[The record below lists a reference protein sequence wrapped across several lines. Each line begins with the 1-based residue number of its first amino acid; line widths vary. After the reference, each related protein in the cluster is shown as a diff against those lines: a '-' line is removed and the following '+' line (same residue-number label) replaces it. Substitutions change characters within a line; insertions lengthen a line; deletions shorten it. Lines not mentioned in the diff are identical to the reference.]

1 MIEYISS
8 EQIKRAIANLP
19 QLVFEVTDA
28 CNLKCKYCAYG
39 EFYNDYDQRENKKLS
54 VKQAIQL
61 IDYLIPYWNS
71 NRNTASTSHI
81 RISFYGGEPLMNFDF
96 VEKIVDYITRKI
108 DCPNHVF
115 TFSMTTN
122 AVLLHKYI
130 DFLVDKKFHLLV
142 SLDGNKE
149 NNSYRLAAKG
159 KDFFEQITRNIDL
172 LKEKYP
178 DYFMKHVNFNSV
190 LHDKNSVENIYDFF
204 KNRYGKRPRIGELNT
219 SGIRKEKLDDFHKMF
234 QNTQTSLYQS
244 AKSEEIE
251 TDMFLD
257 ADNYKALALYLH
269 QYSGFVYEDYLELLY
284 DKDKREEQT
293 YPTGTCLPFT
303 KKMFVTVNGKILACE
318 RIGHQFCL
326 GQIHDDRVELNPSEI
341 AEKYNKY
348 FNKMKVRCE
357 RCKNSKACVQCIF
370 SVENLENNPVCYGYM
385 DSKMFNLFSLKQY
398 QFLRKHP
405 EAYRKIMEDVVVL

>member
-8 EQIKRAIANLP
+8 EQIKRAIANIP

-54 VKQAIQL
+54 VKQAIRL
-61 IDYLIPYWNS
+61 IDHLVPYWNS
-71 NRNTASTSHI
+71 NRKTSSTSHI

-96 VEKIVDYITRKI
+96 VEKIVDYITKEI

-122 AVLLHKYI
+122 AVLLHKYM

-159 KDFFEQITRNIDL
+159 KDFFKQITRNIDL

-178 DYFMKHVNFNSV
+178 DYFTKYVNFNSV
-190 LHDKNSVENIYDFF
+190 LHDKNSVEDIYDFF

-219 SGIRKEKLDDFHKMF
+219 SGIRKEKMDDFHKMF
-234 QNTQTSLYQS
+234 QNTQTSLYRS
-244 AKSEEIE
+244 SKSEEIE

-257 ADNYKALALYLH
+257 ADSYKTLALYLH
-269 QYSGFVYEDYLELLY
+269 QYSGFVYEDYLELLH
-284 DKDKREEQT
+284 DKREEQT

-303 KKMFVTVNGKILACE
+303 KKMFVTVNGKILVCE

-326 GQIHDDRVELNPSEI
+326 GQIHDDRVELNFSEI
-341 AEKYNKY
+341 AEK
-348 FNKMKVRCE
+348 
-357 RCKNSKACVQCIF
+357 
-370 SVENLENNPVCYGYM
+370 
-385 DSKMFNLFSLKQY
+385 
-398 QFLRKHP
+398 
-405 EAYRKIMEDVVVL
+405 